1 MNTYLGKAM
10 VKVRVV
16 LAKYQP
22 KNARFL
28 IILDNTCILCI
39 NTTYGSK
46 VNTYS
51 SYTAIASFSGLVHN
65 T

>member
-1 MNTYLGKAM
+1 MNTYLGTTM

-22 KNARFL
+22 KNALFL

-46 VNTYS
+46 LTLIPHILPLLLS
-51 SYTAIASFSGLVHN
+51 QD
-65 T
+65 